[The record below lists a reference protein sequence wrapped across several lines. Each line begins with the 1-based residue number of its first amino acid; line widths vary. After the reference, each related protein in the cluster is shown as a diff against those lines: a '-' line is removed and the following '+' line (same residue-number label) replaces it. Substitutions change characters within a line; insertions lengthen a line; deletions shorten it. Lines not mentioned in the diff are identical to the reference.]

1 MITVAS
7 DTDIYSEEKVKH
19 RSLHLYSAIVLIII
33 LAISLRAFFLIRGKF
48 LTVGTMAAVLA
59 MKQTIANG
67 YVIHPNPLASFPNH
81 PYIFPE
87 TGLIYFAVYTYRI
100 FPFIGIF
107 GSMYLIKTLF
117 TILGVITVFL
127 FAKKITKNAEAGLLA
142 SLLYAT
148 SEIGITAEAFNR
160 WKGDSFV
167 PILLLFSVLM
177 LLHLIE
183 NKNHYNSFKKIG
195 FFLLITVPLVFSY
208 YIWNGGLYATA
219 AFFFILTALII
230 SNIIPDTKKQALAI
244 ILIFAAAWTAFVF
257 FHLNNAISLGPIN
270 LTPHLFI
277 EDILQLLGQL
287 ESAYYLPSLIYHTYL
302 YYIWVL
308 AGFLSTFGLLIITI
322 RLYKPSLKDKNQK
335 SAYTAIL
342 AMLLFGIPFAII
354 QYRFNSLVYLP
365 ISIIAGCSIAL
376 IPDIWKRNMKIFIPS
391 IITIVLI
398 FAIYQIISTPQ
409 YTGMSQQFH
418 RELYWIVNNTPKNA
432 TFLNFDGDGTAIQYW
447 ANRTTYSDTNY
458 ADNQT
463 VVNDYYSFLYARA
476 GNFSYLNQIKPDY
489 LLIHQVPSINND
501 YNRSFNGSN
510 IQYLIEWTRSPHPNF
525 YYDGV
530 LFNLV
535 YANFTPEYINNGTIL
550 FRLFYMNESEVA
562 KLLKVNNKNYT

>member
-1 MITVAS
+1 M
-7 DTDIYSEEKVKH
+7 
-19 RSLHLYSAIVLIII
+19 
-33 LAISLRAFFLIRGKF
+33 RGKF

-67 YVIHPNPLASFPNH
+67 YILRTNPLASFPNH

-87 TGLIYFAVYTYRI
+87 TGLIYFAVYTYRML
-100 FPFIGIF
+100 PFLGIF
-107 GSMYLIKTLF
+107 GSMYLIKILF

-127 FAKKITKNAEAGLLA
+127 FAKKITKNVQAGLLA

-148 SEIGITAEAFNR
+148 SEIGMTAEAFNR

-167 PILLLFSVLM
+167 PILLLFSILM
-177 LLHLIE
+177 FLNLIE
-183 NKNHYNSFKKIG
+183 NKNHYNLLKKIG
-195 FFLLITVPLVFSY
+195 ASVLIIAPLIFSY
-208 YIWNGGLYATA
+208 YIWNGGLYAIA
-219 AFFFILTALII
+219 AFFFVLTAII
-230 SNIIPDTKKQALAI
+230 TSNLIPDTKKHTLGI
-244 ILIFAAAWTAFVF
+244 ILLLVAAWVVF
-257 FHLNNAISLGPIN
+257 IYFHLNNAVSLGPIN

-277 EDILQLLGQL
+277 GDILQLLGQL

-322 RLYKPSLKDKNQK
+322 RLYKPSHKDKNQK
-335 SAYTAIL
+335 NAYTAIL
-342 AMLLFGIPFAII
+342 AMLLFGIPFAIL
-354 QYRFNSLVYLP
+354 QYRFNSLIYLP
-365 ISIIAGCSIAL
+365 VSIIAGCSIAL
-376 IPDIWKRNMKIFIPS
+376 IPSSWKLYMKIFIPS
-391 IITIVLI
+391 IIIIVLI

-418 RELYWIVNNTPKNA
+418 RELIWIVNNTPKNA
-432 TFLNFDGDGTAIQYW
+432 TFLNFNGDGTAIQYW
-447 ANRTTYSDTNY
+447 TNRTTYSDTNY

-501 YNRSFNGSN
+501 YNKSFNGSN

-550 FRLFYMNESEVA
+550 FRLFYMNESELA
-562 KLLKVNNKNYT
+562 KLLKMRNKNAT